1 MTIMATDTAQL
12 LKSGFSCEDK
22 EINDFMNTLDTNLN
36 QHTSDYIRR
45 LFRDIN
51 TNLLRRFNKDFKKDE
66 NGKNREWR
74 DIEEPKIREL
84 WQKIRAN
91 MLEVINE
98 FKYIKLDRGILFNA
112 IKNMRASEQNSPD
125 NFFDQSRSPL
135 AGSITRTLSTQY
147 SRLLT
152 EEDLNKVKDK
162 FQEDT
167 DFVLEEAIRKHHNVQ
182 ATSVPW
188 WIYALMAFFAAD
200 NVLSW
205 LSSPIFFYPFI
216 MIGGII
222 SILFS
227 MGLGPLIKP
236 IFRQTAN
243 LILSRVGVDL
253 RL

>member
-1 MTIMATDTAQL
+1 MAIDTAKL
-12 LKSGFSCEDK
+12 LKTGFSCQDT
-22 EINDFMNTLDTNLN
+22 EINEFMTTLDSNLH
-36 QHTSDYIRR
+36 QHTSEYIRR

-84 WQKIRAN
+84 WQKVRAN

-98 FKYIKLDRGILFNA
+98 FKYIKLPRNTLFNA
-112 IKNMRASEQNSPD
+112 IKNLRALEQINSD
-125 NFFDQSRSPL
+125 DFYDQSRSTL
-135 AGSITRTLSTQY
+135 TGSLSRTLSTQY

-152 EEDLNKVKDK
+152 EEDLNRVKDK

-236 IFRQTAN
+236 IFRQTTN
-243 LILSRVGVDL
+243 LILSRVGVDF